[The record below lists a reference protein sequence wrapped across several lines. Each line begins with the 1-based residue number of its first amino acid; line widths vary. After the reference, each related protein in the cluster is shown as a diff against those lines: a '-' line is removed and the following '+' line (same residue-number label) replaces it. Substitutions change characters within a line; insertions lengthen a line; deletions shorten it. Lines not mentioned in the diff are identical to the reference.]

1 MTEKEFVELIGPLA
15 AADYKESGILASIT
29 AAQACLESGYGS
41 TDLAQNANNLF
52 GMKETLSGNTWDS
65 VWDGTSVYR
74 KKTAE
79 QDKNGNVYYVWA
91 NFRKYPSIQESI
103 RDHSLYLTQ
112 ARNGSAL
119 RYAGLVGCQD
129 YRRAAQIIKD
139 GGYATDVQYV
149 SKLCSLIERWNLT
162 QYDKEVETVSVTI
175 HREHISQRNINGT
188 GNPCKYIVIHETDN
202 YSKGA
207 GAKTHA
213 KAQHDGNF
221 ADMSVHY
228 YCGSDGIYQA
238 AEHTCKCWHIG
249 REYGGNHSIHDATNN
264 NSIGIEICVNSDGNY
279 TVARQN
285 AIELVK
291 YLLQTTGIPASRVIR
306 HFDAKGKYC
315 PRKMLDTPSLW
326 TDFKNQI
333 SGASGGSSVISGA
346 YQTGVYRVTVDDLTI
361 RTGPSTKY
369 EACGNITDHGS
380 YTITE
385 IQNTCWGKLLSGA
398 GWICIDRDFCE
409 YAEHTPDQGVAN
421 TIIAAGQIHANNFAG
436 CGLEIDGI
444 RGTDT
449 KKAGIKVVQHA
460 MNLDYGTN
468 LEEDGVWGEKSAAA
482 LEGHYVKKG
491 ETQYMVTALEIL
503 FMLRG
508 IECGGV
514 ESPGVF
520 GDGLYDAVYTYKK
533 EKKWDPVNGSAGKG
547 TFISLMGVFA

>member
-119 RYAGLVGCQD
+119 RYAGLAGCQD
-129 YRRAAQIIKD
+129 YRKAAKIIKD

-175 HREHISQRNINGT
+175 HREYISQRNINGT

-285 AIELVK
+285 AIELTK
-291 YLLQTTGIPASRVIR
+291 YLI
-306 HFDAKGKYC
+306 
-315 PRKMLDTPSLW
+315 
-326 TDFKNQI
+326 
-333 SGASGGSSVISGA
+333 
-346 YQTGVYRVTVDDLTI
+346 
-361 RTGPSTKY
+361 
-369 EACGNITDHGS
+369 
-380 YTITE
+380 
-385 IQNTCWGKLLSGA
+385 
-398 GWICIDRDFCE
+398 
-409 YAEHTPDQGVAN
+409 
-421 TIIAAGQIHANNFAG
+421 
-436 CGLEIDGI
+436 
-444 RGTDT
+444 
-449 KKAGIKVVQHA
+449 
-460 MNLDYGTN
+460 
-468 LEEDGVWGEKSAAA
+468 
-482 LEGHYVKKG
+482 
-491 ETQYMVTALEIL
+491 
-503 FMLRG
+503 
-508 IECGGV
+508 
-514 ESPGVF
+514 
-520 GDGLYDAVYTYKK
+520 
-533 EKKWDPVNGSAGKG
+533 
-547 TFISLMGVFA
+547 

>member
-52 GMKETLSGNTWDS
+52 GMKETLSGNTWGS

-119 RYAGLVGCQD
+119 RYAGLAGCQD
-129 YRRAAQIIKD
+129 YRKAAQIIKD

-149 SKLCSLIERWNLT
+149 SKLCSLIERLNLT

-175 HREHISQRNINGT
+175 HREYISQRNINGT

-249 REYGGNHSIHDATNN
+249 REYGGDHSIHDATNN
-264 NSIGIEICVNSDGNY
+264 NSIGIEICVNQDGNY
-279 TVARQN
+279 TTARQN

-315 PRKMLDTPSLW
+315 PRKMLDDPALW
-326 TDFKNQI
+326 TDFKAQI
-333 SGASGGSSVISGA
+333 QGASGGSSAVSGI

-369 EACGNITDHGS
+369 EACGSITDHGS

-398 GWICIDRDFCE
+398 GWICVDRDFCE
-409 YAEHTPDQGVAN
+409 YAEGTSDQSVAN
-421 TIIAAGQIHANNFAG
+421 TIIAAGQIHANNFAW

-444 RGTDT
+444 RGADT

-468 LEEDGVWGEKSAAA
+468 LEEDGIWGEKSAAA

-491 ETQYMVTALEIL
+491 ETQHMVTALEIL

-520 GDGLYDAVYTYKK
+520 GEGLYDAVYAYKK
-533 EKKWDPVNGSAGKG
+533 KKKWNPVNGTAGKG
-547 TFISLMGVFA
+547 TFISLMGVSA

>member
-91 NFRKYPSIQESI
+91 NFRKYPSIQDSI

-149 SKLCSLIERWNLT
+149 SKICSLIERWNLT

-175 HREHISQRNINGT
+175 YREYISQRNINGT

-333 SGASGGSSVISGA
+333 NGSSGGSSVVSGA

-369 EACGNITDHGS
+369 EACGSITDHGT

-409 YAEHTPDQGVAN
+409 YAEDTLDQSVAN
-421 TIIAAGQIHANNFAG
+421 TIIAAGQVHANNFAG

-444 RGTDT
+444 RGDET
-449 KKAGIKVVQHA
+449 KKAGIKAVQHA

-520 GDGLYDAVYTYKK
+520 GDGLYDAVYEYKK
-533 EKKWDPVNGSAGKG
+533 KKKWNPVNGTAGKG
-547 TFISLMGVFA
+547 TFISLMGVSV